1 VKTLEVSHDA
11 VPVVG
16 RIAVAVEVWRTSY
29 LGIHA
34 RSDSFYQQAITLV
47 AILGVITIR
56 EATEVVEPVYNVVG
70 GVTVICTVIGIDH
83 SLEAAVDRRV
93 EPGHEEYRE
102 ARRILLI

>member
-1 VKTLEVSHDA
+1 MMRFRSSVVSL
-11 VPVVG
+11 
-16 RIAVAVEVWRTSY
+16 WRLKFGAHPTWASMPGVTASTS
-29 LGIHA
+29 
-34 RSDSFYQQAITLV
+34 QAITLV

-102 ARRILLI
+102 ARRILLIYNSVPT